1 MADKNVKL
9 AAVITDSWVKGTIFQ
24 ILFFFEEDLSK
35 KREENVIQVFVEWK
49 KKSVGVVNGQLSYKI
64 ITENEKLK

>member
-49 KKSVGVVNGQLSYKI
+49 KKSEGVVNGQLSYKI